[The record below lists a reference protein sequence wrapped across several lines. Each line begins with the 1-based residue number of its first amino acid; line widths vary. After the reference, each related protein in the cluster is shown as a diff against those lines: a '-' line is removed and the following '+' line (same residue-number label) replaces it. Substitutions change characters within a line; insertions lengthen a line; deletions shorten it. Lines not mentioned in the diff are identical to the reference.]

1 MFLELKVKY
10 LQSSMESFSSYAD
23 KIQQKQQQKY
33 PTDFKQSSY
42 DVLGTNLSTRARY
55 EQGKTE

>member
-1 MFLELKVKY
+1 
-10 LQSSMESFSSYAD
+10 MESFSSYAD